1 MAVSVALTAGPAVAV
16 SNRRPEIKKERSGN
30 LKALLSVFDKTG
42 IEDLGKGL
50 VNAGYELISTG
61 GTHRSLSDAGVP
73 VRQVSDVTGSPEILE
88 GRVKTLHPV
97 IHGGLLARRDSP
109 DHMAELAQHGIGV
122 IDVVVVNLYPFV
134 ETVSRAGVTLDD
146 ALENI
151 DIGGPTMLRAA
162 AKNFPSVAVV
172 VDPAD
177 YGWVA
182 DALAGDGLDL
192 QQRRGLATKAFQ
204 HVAVYDAAVA
214 DYLAADAT
222 SEEAMPEQV
231 TIGLTRLSSLRYGEN
246 PHQRGALY
254 VPASGGSGG
263 LARAQQLHG
272 RELSFNNLMDADAA
286 WRTVSDYDE
295 PAACVI
301 KHANPCGLAS
311 RDDLAEA
318 YQLAYEGDP
327 VSAFGGIVGFNRKV
341 TAAAAEAMEPVFYEV
356 VVAPGYDGDALEI
369 LQRKRNLRILSVD
382 PTVAS
387 GGATDYDVR
396 PLSGGMLVQ
405 TPDAIDEDA
414 GKWTVATERAP
425 SAAELADLAF
435 AWKAV
440 KHIKSNAIA
449 FVKDRQLV
457 GMGAGQPNRVVSVHL
472 SQRAAG
478 DKAAGCALA
487 SDAFFPFPDN
497 IELAAEAGITA
508 IVQPGGSIRDDE
520 VIAAANQAGIAMVF
534 TGVRHFRH

>member
-1 MAVSVALTAGPAVAV
+1 M
-16 SNRRPEIKKERSGN
+16 
-30 LKALLSVFDKTG
+30 KALLSVFDKTG
-42 IEDLGKGL
+42 IEDFGKAL
-50 VNAGYELISTG
+50 VDAGYELISTG
-61 GTHRSLSDAGVP
+61 GTHRSIADAGVP
-73 VRQVSDVTGSPEILE
+73 VTQVSDVTGSPEILD

-109 DHMAELAQHGIGV
+109 AHMAELERHGIGP

-134 ETVSRAGVTLDD
+134 ETVSKPDVTLDD

-172 VDPAD
+172 VDPSD

-182 DALAGDGLDL
+182 EALSGPGLDA
-192 QQRRGLATKAFQ
+192 QQRRALATKAFQ

-214 DYLAADAT
+214 DYLSNDPT
-222 SEEAMPEQV
+222 SEEEMPQQV
-231 TIGLTRLSSLRYGEN
+231 TIGLTRVSSLRYGEN

-254 VPASGGSGG
+254 VPASGGGGG
-263 LARAQQLHG
+263 LARARQLHG

-286 WRTVSDYDE
+286 WRTVSDYAD
-295 PAACVI
+295 PSVCVI

-311 RDDLAEA
+311 RDDIARA
-318 YQLAYEGDP
+318 YELAYEGDP
-327 VSAFGGIVGFNRKV
+327 VSAFGGIVGFNRNV
-341 TAAAAEAMEPVFYEV
+341 TADAAQAMDPVFYEV
-356 VVAPGYDGDALEI
+356 VVAPGYDDEALEI
-369 LQRKRNLRILSVD
+369 LRRKRNLRILTVD
-382 PTVAS
+382 PVAGS
-387 GGATDYDVR
+387 PGTADYDVR
-396 PLSGGMLVQ
+396 PLSGGVLVQ
-405 TPDAIDEDA
+405 TPDVIDEDPGA
-414 GKWTVATERAP
+414 WATATERAP
-425 SAAELADLAF
+425 TPDELVDLAF

-449 FVKDRQLV
+449 FVKDRTLV

-478 DKAAGCALA
+478 DKAPGCVLA

-520 VIAAANQAGIAMVF
+520 VIAAANEAGIAMVF

>member
-1 MAVSVALTAGPAVAV
+1 M
-16 SNRRPEIKKERSGN
+16 
-30 LKALLSVFDKTG
+30 KALLSVFDKTG
-42 IEDLGKGL
+42 IEDFGKSL
-50 VNAGYELISTG
+50 SDAGYELISTG
-61 GTHRSLSDAGVP
+61 GTHRSIADAGVP
-73 VRQVSDVTGSPEILE
+73 VTQVSDVTGSPEILE

-109 DHMAELAQHGIGV
+109 AHMAELAQHGIGP

-134 ETVSRAGVTLDD
+134 ETISQSGVTLDD

-172 VDPAD
+172 VDPSD
-177 YGWVA
+177 YHWVA
-182 DALAGDGLDL
+182 DALSGPGLDA
-192 QQRRGLATKAFQ
+192 QQRRALATKAFQ

-214 DYLAADAT
+214 DYLSNDPT
-222 SEEAMPEQV
+222 SEVEMPQQV
-231 TIGLTRLSSLRYGEN
+231 TIGLTRVSSLRYGEN

-254 VPASGGSGG
+254 VPASGGEGG
-263 LARAQQLHG
+263 LARATQLHG

-286 WRTVSDYDE
+286 WRTVSDYAD
-295 PAACVI
+295 PSVCVI

-311 RDDLAEA
+311 RDDVAQA
-318 YQLAYEGDP
+318 YELAYEGDP
-327 VSAFGGIVGFNRKV
+327 VSAFGGIVGFNRRV
-341 TAAAAEAMEPVFYEV
+341 TAAAAQAMDPVFYEV
-356 VVAPGYDGDALEI
+356 VVAPAYDDDALEI
-369 LQRKRNLRILSVD
+369 LRRKRNLRILSVD
-382 PTVAS
+382 PVA
-387 GGATDYDVR
+387 GAPGSVDYDVR
-396 PLSGGMLVQ
+396 PLSGGVLVQ
-405 TPDAIDEDA
+405 TPDAIDEDPEA
-414 GKWTVATERAP
+414 WATATERAP
-425 SAAELADLAF
+425 SPAELADLAF

-449 FVKDRQLV
+449 FVRDRTLV